1 MVSQSAKCVFGLLAI
16 TLLAGG
22 GCCTNW
28 YLAPDQC
35 ACGLSEFD
43 LGCAVDWLCSGESL
57 KGCGWPVD
65 SDCTPNS
72 TDCPSDCT
80 DCQVCQPTCVL
91 GCQQRADLCLNFKW
105 RPGRNV
111 QSGPPPV
118 SYRPPM
124 PPEFLPVPTQPI
136 FAAVN
141 LAAPEP
147 TRGKVE
153 VDFGTQLVVPG
164 RN

>member
-1 MVSQSAKCVFGLLAI
+1 M
-16 TLLAGG
+16 
-22 GCCTNW
+22 
-28 YLAPDQC
+28 
-35 ACGLSEFD
+35 
-43 LGCAVDWLCSGESL
+43 GCALDQLCTGESL

-72 TDCPSDCT
+72 TDC
-80 DCQVCQPTCVL
+80 QECQPTCVL
-91 GCQQRADLCLNFKW
+91 GCQQLADLCLNCKW

-111 QSGPPPV
+111 QPGPPPV

-147 TRGKVE
+147 MRGAVE